1 LCVALFLWIQGLF
14 ASQRFDMFDVVG
26 EYIGCVL
33 RKGADGGERED
44 MRR

>member
-1 LCVALFLWIQGLF
+1 
-14 ASQRFDMFDVVG
+14 MFDVVG